1 VSLTPVNAPTKSE
14 LAYRALLQAIRT
26 GELRAGDRVTLTA
39 LAEQL
44 QMSLTPVRDALALL
58 ADQGLVTRKPN
69 HVTVINE
76 RTRERSAEVSMVR
89 SMLEPEAA
97 RLAAVRVD
105 AEIVARLQQICDS
118 LDEAIASGQ
127 PTGVGDLHAR
137 FHLLVAESSGSDL
150 LYEFVGRLWKQIPL
164 EGLTATRQMAKAA
177 REHRAIFQAIKR
189 GDAERASALMSD
201 HIGHAADAT
210 EAFLAE
216 LG

>member
-1 VSLTPVNAPTKSE
+1 MSLTPVHASTKSE

-26 GELRAGDRVTLTA
+26 GELRAGDRVTLTT

-76 RTRERSAEVSMVR
+76 RTRERSAEVSMIR
-89 SMLEPEAA
+89 AMLEPEAA
-97 RLAAVRVD
+97 RLAAARAD
-105 AEIVARLQQICDS
+105 AATVARLKHVCDS
-118 LDEAIASGQ
+118 LDEAIE
-127 PTGVGDLHAR
+127 TGRSDGIGDLHAR

-150 LYEFVGRLWKQIPL
+150 LSEFVGRLWNQIPL
-164 EGLTATRQMAKAA
+164 EGLTATRQLAKAA
-177 REHRAIFQAIKR
+177 REHRAIFQAIRR
-189 GDAERASALMSD
+189 GDADRAYALMSD

-210 EAFLAE
+210 NVFLTE
-216 LG
+216 LS